1 MHQLTEEIIASK
13 EWRIRE
19 LEALKKIGIIA
30 LNEYPLRQKQQ
41 YYRMCIPY
49 IYAHWEGF
57 VVESFKSLITYLN
70 NEHLEKKIVINELY
84 TFSLQNVLR
93 PLAGKQG
100 FEQSCQFVEKFVT
113 SFDRELYIEPSLLTA
128 NSNLN
133 YKQMAIILNKFGMNN
148 CLKKYKSDINQL
160 VNQRNSIA
168 HGENGIII
176 EKDHVSNK
184 ITLLQEVLDL
194 IILEFENYLTQKLYL
209 KSSQNHEEDVIT
221 P

>member
-30 LNEYPLRQKQQ
+30 LNEYPLRDQQQ

-49 IYAHWEGF
+49 IYAHWEDF
-57 VVESFKSLITYLN
+57 VVESFKLLITYLN
-70 NEHLEKKIVINELY
+70 NEHLEKKTVINELY
-84 TFSLQNVLR
+84 TFSLQNVLK

-113 SFDRELYIEPSLLTA
+113 DFDRELYIDPSLLTA
-128 NSNLN
+128 KSNLN
-133 YKQMAIILNKFGMNN
+133 YKQMTIILSKFGMNN
-148 CLKKYKSDINQL
+148 CLEKYKSDINQL

-176 EKDHVSNK
+176 EKNHVSDK
-184 ITLLQEVLDL
+184 IAVLQEVFDL
-194 IILEFENYLTQKLYL
+194 IVLEFDNYLSQKFYL
-209 KSSQNHEEDVIT
+209 KNL
-221 P
+221 